1 MYFTTSILFQTKNI
15 YYLFNLKDMRN
26 SHVLITNNVHD
37 FNRVLNVNFSH
48 NR

>member
-37 FNRVLNVNFSH
+37 LNVVLNVNFSY